1 MFFQRIV
8 ILHLKWPDTCN
19 YQVGKWPWS
28 PNKEYFFFKTQKFW
42 YHWKVIWFRSVI
54 LVVNSDITRTYRV
67 SKVVKIGLKIVKLKL
82 LGSLQWVIKD
92 AFFLAFWKGFFHRII
107 FFKFFQPQ
115 DFLTSANLKLMFV
128 IFQKF
133 YLMKIKTLITNLNE
147 PRVNYNITKGD
158 THVPKVC

>member
-67 SKVVKIGLKIVKLKL
+67 SKVVKIGVKRGEIEVIRLSTVSYQIWVFLSVLK
-82 LGSLQWVIKD
+82 
-92 AFFLAFWKGFFHRII
+92 RIFPQNHI
-107 FFKFFQPQ
+107 FQLFKFFQPQ
-115 DFLTSANLKLMFV
+115 DILTSANLKLIFV
-128 IFQKF
+128 IFQKV
-133 YLMKIKTLITNLNE
+133 YLMKIKTLI
-147 PRVNYNITKGD
+147 Y
-158 THVPKVC
+158 